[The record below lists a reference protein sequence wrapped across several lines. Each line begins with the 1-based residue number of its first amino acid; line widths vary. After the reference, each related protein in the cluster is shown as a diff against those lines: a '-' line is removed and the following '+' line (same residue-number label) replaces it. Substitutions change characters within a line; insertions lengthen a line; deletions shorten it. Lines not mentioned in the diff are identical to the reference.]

1 MTRSERQ
8 AALVPF
14 SVIAFIASF
23 GAATAVFASGYS
35 GYPTDPVAWTAYS
48 FSSLGLLASFGIA
61 MRAILAGGAEPSAS
75 RVAATQGILG
85 ALIAQTATIIGYAGG
100 LSDRVELGVIGAGS
114 AVLLAALLVQTKV
127 ADASR
132 SAIAGGLAATCASIA
147 AAWLGINGFG
157 AAILFVFFIWIAQFS
172 IAVNKVAATSR
183 FRYTFAVF
191 ALTAWIAFAVVVIA
205 IFSARLR
212 F

>member
-23 GAATAVFASGYS
+23 GAATAVVFASGYS
-35 GYPTDPVAWTAYS
+35 ADPVAWTAYS
-48 FSSLGLLASFGIA
+48 FSSFGLLAAFGMA
-61 MRAILAGGAEPSAS
+61 MKATLAGSAESSAS
-75 RVAATQGILG
+75 RVDSTQGILG

-100 LSDRVELGVIGAGS
+100 LSDRVELELVGVGA
-114 AVLLAALLVQTKV
+114 AVLLAALLVQTKI
-127 ADASR
+127 ARASR
-132 SAIAGGLAATCASIA
+132 PAIAGGLAATFASIA

-172 IAVNKVAATSR
+172 IAVNKIAATSR
-183 FRYTFAVF
+183 VRYTFAVF
-191 ALTAWIAFAVVVIA
+191 TLTAWIAFAVIVIA